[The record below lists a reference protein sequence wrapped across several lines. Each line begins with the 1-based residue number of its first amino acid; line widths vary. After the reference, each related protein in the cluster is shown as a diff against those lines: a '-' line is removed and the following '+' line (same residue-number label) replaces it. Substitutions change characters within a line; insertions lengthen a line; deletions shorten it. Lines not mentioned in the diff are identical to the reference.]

1 MDKFAKFRVAKPKKR
16 PEEMPK
22 KKATEEDQKK
32 SVEKPLAAV
41 TTTTTTT
48 QKTTMAPPQAVVKS
62 RDRSASNASDS
73 EKSCVFL
80 RPFMIV
86 FQARMDADSVRG
98 KISRPESDES
108 RGYRSLLLE
117 SVVVVESEFVFPKRE
132 FVFFESKFL

>member
-22 KKATEEDQKK
+22 KATGEDQKK

-41 TTTTTTT
+41 TTTTTT

-73 EKSCVFL
+73 EKSCVFV
-80 RPFMIV
+80 RPFDC
-86 FQARMDADSVRG
+86 FPGADG
-98 KISRPESDES
+98 C
-108 RGYRSLLLE
+108 
-117 SVVVVESEFVFPKRE
+117 
-132 FVFFESKFL
+132 